1 MSRSTDSMIYPK
13 VEDLLDRVDSK
24 FSLVTLAAYRARQI
38 NSYFNQLGEGLGHSI
53 PPQVSS
59 VARKPLSI
67 AFEEIAADKI
77 VKIDRLPYEEM
88 EQEAAE
94 LFGEFPADD
103 ADEFA
108 SAISGDDASD
118 SSEEFD
124 EVSASSDADE
134 S

>member
-1 MSRSTDSMIYPK
+1 MIYPK

-94 LFGEFPADD
+94 LFGELPTDE

-108 SAISGDDASD
+108 SAISDDEASDASD
-118 SSEEFD
+118 D
-124 EVSASSDADE
+124 VADASTDADE

>member
-1 MSRSTDSMIYPK
+1 MSRATDSMIYPK

-88 EQEAAE
+88 ELEAAE
-94 LFGEFPADD
+94 MFGELPVEELDQT
-103 ADEFA
+103 EELPV
-108 SAISGDDASD
+108 DDASMEVA
-118 SSEEFD
+118 EEETLPGD
-124 EVSASSDADE
+124 PASDE

>member
-1 MSRSTDSMIYPK
+1 MIYPK

-94 LFGEFPADD
+94 LFGELPTDE

-108 SAISGDDASD
+108 SAISDDEASDASD
-118 SSEEFD
+118 D
-124 EVSASSDADE
+124 VADASADADE